1 MTPCTIACQAPLSM
15 GFFRQEYWNGFPF
28 PPPGDLLLLAAIR
41 SLTETLSL
49 TPQLVQGP
57 SGPELQ
63 TQSSGFHPGVQSL
76 NSQSPRSSP
85 TQNSAPSW
93 RQRQHHHHGRA
104 SHGSRAGSGI
114 HSTHRSPPISNNSNS
129 CHLLTLHPVSGTMLN
144 VTIIS
149 SLQTT
154 LLVLNIFTII

>member
-1 MTPCTIACQAPLSM
+1 M
-15 GFFRQEYWNGFPF
+15 GFFRQEYWSGFPC
-28 PPPGDLLLLAAIR
+28 PRLGALPLLAAKT

-49 TPQLVQGP
+49 TLQLVQGP

-93 RQRQHHHHGRA
+93 RQSQHHHHGRA

-114 HSTHRSPPISNNSNS
+114 RSTHRSPPRSNNSNS

-144 VTIIS
+144 VIIIS
-149 SLQTT
+149 CLQTT
-154 LLVLNIFTII
+154 LLVINVFTII